1 MIISQFFYKIF
12 RAFLVMGLLLATIM
26 IGIGIYLQWYIIPQ
40 LPATERLK
48 DIQLQVPLRVYTN
61 DGKLIAE
68 FGEQRRIPIG
78 KDSLPPM
85 MVNAVLA
92 AEDSRFFEHSGV
104 DLKGLLRAAWSY
116 LKTGEKSQGG
126 STITMQVARNFLLSP
141 EKKFERKLKEIF
153 LALQIE
159 RELTKEEI
167 LELYLNVIFM
177 GNRAYG
183 VGAAAQIYYGH
194 NLQDLTVAEY
204 AMLAGLPKAPSANN
218 PISNPERAM
227 QRRNYILNRML
238 EFGYITPAQ
247 HAEAIN
253 APNTAKIYATT
264 LEADAPYIAEMV
276 RAYMQ
281 EKYGDDF
288 NTKGLRVFTTI
299 DPALQS
305 KAQTALRNALFD
317 YDERHGY
324 RGAIGHEK
332 ISADPNPEELNTLLS
347 KYSIHGGMLPSIVLA
362 VKERTL
368 QAYNG
373 RIGRFE
379 ITWENLAWAGRYIDD
394 DRRGANPRSPKD
406 IANKGDI
413 IMVRAIKQQVN
424 PDNTTMDEDG
434 NEEVQAPTSDEF
446 VTFNDP
452 SIKWRLASVPQ
463 IEGALIALKPAN
475 GAIIALSGGFDFNQ
489 SKFNRVIQAL
499 RQPGS
504 NFKPFIYSAALDK
517 GFSAAS
523 IINDA
528 PKTYQTGNITWRPE
542 NYSHKFYGP
551 TSVRTALT
559 HSRNMVSIRLL
570 EEVGIDYAIDYV
582 TKFGFKKDRIPR
594 NLTTALGTGEVTPLE
609 LVTGYA
615 TLANGGY
622 AVEPYFIARIEDSA
636 GTVLYEANPP
646 TVCYDCNT
654 TKITEATKVFTNLPI
669 NTVTPAPVD
678 ANISSVSPEKMPRPA
693 ELVLRPQN
701 AWIMTSMLK
710 DVVRFGTAK
719 RALKL
724 NRNDIAGKT
733 GTTNGPNDAW
743 FSGYTPDVVTTT
755 WVGFDQPRS
764 LGSKET
770 GGRAALPMW
779 MEFME
784 EALKK
789 YKERTLPKPDGLI
802 TVRIDPSTGL
812 RATGDN
818 PNGKMEEFSP
828 DTVPKQYSSASQSTP
843 DTSQGQSGNP
853 LEQLF

>member
-1 MIISQFFYKIF
+1 
-12 RAFLVMGLLLATIM
+12 MGLLLATIAV
-26 IGIGIYLQWYIIPQ
+26 GIGIYLQWYIIDT
-40 LPATERLK
+40 LPATEHLK
-48 DIQLQVPLRVYTN
+48 DVQLQIPLRVYTN

-68 FGEQRRIPIG
+68 FGEQRRIPVS
-78 KDSLPPM
+78 KDNLPPM
-85 MVNAVLA
+85 MVKAMLA
-92 AEDSRFFEHSGV
+92 AEDSRYFEHSGV
-104 DLKGLLRAAWSY
+104 DIKGLLRAAWVY

-141 EKKFERKLKEIF
+141 EKSWTRKLKEIF

-159 RELTKEEI
+159 RELSKEEI
-167 LELYLNVIFM
+167 LTLYLNVIFM

-183 VGAAAQIYYGH
+183 AGAAAQIYYGR
-194 NLQDLTVAEY
+194 NLKDLTVAEF
-204 AMLAGLPKAPSANN
+204 AMLAGIPKAPSANN
-218 PISNPERAM
+218 PISNPDRAM
-227 QRRNYILNRML
+227 QRRNYIINRML
-238 EFGYITPAQ
+238 EFSYITADQ
-247 HAEAIN
+247 HKEAMS

-264 LEADAPYIAEMV
+264 LEADAPYIAEMA
-276 RAYMQ
+276 RAFVQ
-281 EKYGDDF
+281 SKYGDDAD
-288 NTKGLRVFTTI
+288 TKGYRVITTI
-299 DPALQS
+299 NSYLQS

-324 RGAIGHEK
+324 RGAIGREHL
-332 ISADPNPEELNTLLS
+332 PTNPTPEDLNNLLS
-347 KYSIHGGMLPSIVLA
+347 KYAVQGGMFPSIVLA
-362 VKERTL
+362 IKEKSL
-368 QAYNG
+368 HIYNN
-373 RIGRFE
+373 RIGEFD
-379 ITWENLAWAGRYIDD
+379 IAWENLAWAGRYIDD
-394 DRRGANPRSPKD
+394 NRRGANPKSPKD
-406 IANKGDI
+406 IANKGDV
-413 IMVRAIKQQVN
+413 IMVRPIKQLVN
-424 PDNTTMDEDG
+424 PENTTMDEDG
-434 NEEVQAPTSDEF
+434 NEEVQAPTSDDLS
-446 VTFNDP
+446 TLNDP
-452 SIKWRLASVPQ
+452 SVKWRLSSVPQ
-463 IEGALIALKPAN
+463 IEGALISIKPNN
-475 GAIIALSGGFDFNQ
+475 GAIIALAGGFDFNQ
-489 SKFNRVIQAL
+489 SKFNRVTQAL

-528 PKTYQTGNITWRPE
+528 PKTYQTGTTTWRPE

-551 TSVRTALT
+551 TSLRTALT

-570 EEVGIDYAIDYV
+570 EEIGVGYAIDYV
-582 TKFGFKKDRIPR
+582 SKFGFKKERIPY

-615 TLANGGY
+615 ILANGGY
-622 AVEPYFIARIEDSA
+622 KIEPHFIARIEDSA
-636 GTVLYEANPP
+636 GNIIFEANPA
-646 TVCYDCNT
+646 TVCYDCDMS
-654 TKITEATKVFTNLPI
+654 KPIEPTKVFTNLPTALPAET
-669 NTVTPAPVD
+669 TVTALVPTATNQPKTPL
-678 ANISSVSPEKMPRPA
+678 SA

-710 DVVRFGTAK
+710 DVVRYGTAK

-743 FSGYTPDVVTTT
+743 FSGYTPDVATTT

-784 EALKK
+784 EALKQ

-802 TVRIDPSTGL
+802 TVRIDPNTGL

-818 PNGKMEEFSP
+818 PNGKMEEFSSES
-828 DTVPKQYSSASQSTP
+828 VPTRYAPTYKETT

-853 LEQLF
+853 LEPLF